1 MLMHII
7 KVLICGSVVIGIFA
21 WVGIHAIRV
30 HDEHDTDRLNNLI
43 RKLEK
48 GERR

>member
-1 MLMHII
+1 MLIHII

-21 WVGIHAIRV
+21 WVAIHAIRV
-30 HDEHDTDRLNNLI
+30 HGEQETDRLNNLI

-48 GERR
+48 GERW